1 MKVYIL
7 NYNLN
12 NLNNLQKSLQ
22 TLFKTTKEFI
32 EIYSEEGTMIIDNNN
47 TYKLNY
53 IDKNLIELK
62 KYYENYD
69 LIVDNSVTIK
79 EIISQLPPKHL
90 AIHTKM
96 FTFKKT
102 PESKVKLVIVTE
114 NKDNYEDKD
123 KDIYIDKAT
132 TKYNDNKIIPTD
144 FYFDIPED
152 IDLNNIFIKEEIIE
166 FLSMLN

>member
-12 NLNNLQKSLQ
+12 NLEKSFQ
-22 TLFKTTKEFI
+22 SLFKLSVTIKEFI
-32 EIYSEEGTMIIDNNN
+32 EIYSDEGNMIIDNNN

-53 IDKNLIELK
+53 IDKNVIELK
-62 KYYENYD
+62 NYYENYD
-69 LIVDNSVTIK
+69 LNVDNSITIK
-79 EIISQLPPKHL
+79 EIITQLPPKHL

-96 FTFKKT
+96 FILKKT
-102 PESKVKLVIVTE
+102 SQSKIKLVIVT
-114 NKDNYEDKD
+114 NNDKD
-123 KDIYIDKAT
+123 KSKYEDNP
-132 TKYNDNKIIPTD
+132 KYNDNKIIPTD